1 MRALNPVLEIDPAV
15 HLSIFVRGPPG
26 GDPKIRLETLL
37 ADPLALVGFELQSGD
52 QTDTTPDLS
61 FTFDAEVSS
70 IFGSLPTLTFTL
82 SWEDVTDLGAIGI
95 SGPGMAVI
103 QAKIDELSQSIKD
116 GVQKLDDLLA
126 EISSDPILNAE
137 LPIVG
142 KKLSDVV
149 DIGAIRSAATAITD
163 YLDSFDLTSE
173 TPTQLPTLRGLLETL
188 NTALNTALED
198 ALEGTPVTL
207 TINAGLDTES
217 PAIRFDIALDLE
229 KTIQVDLNVGGGLA
243 ALGLDSSLGGLKLD
257 LTVGLSLSLSFGLDL
272 SSMIAGNAPTA
283 ADFFI
288 QLHRAEARVV
298 ADLNI
303 NGISVAMDIGAAS
316 GTLSI
321 DGGHIRLDGR
331 VNLGITDPNADGRLT
346 FAELADIGSLLQLE
360 PHATLEVTLPI
371 SGHAHRA
378 GLRTGR
384 DVHAS
389 S

>member
-1 MRALNPVLEIDPAV
+1 MAGSASDPQLTLSEIAVEGDLEAVGDFGIITVRALNPVLEIDPAV

-163 YLDSFDLTSE
+163 YLDTFDLTSE
-173 TPTQLPTLRGLLETL
+173 TPTQLPTLRGLLDTL

-229 KTIQVDLNVGGGLA
+229 QDDPGR
-243 ALGLDSSLGGLKLD
+243 
-257 LTVGLSLSLSFGLDL
+257 
-272 SSMIAGNAPTA
+272 P
-283 ADFFI
+283 
-288 QLHRAEARVV
+288 QRRRRARGAR
-298 ADLNI
+298 
-303 NGISVAMDIGAAS
+303 
-316 GTLSI
+316 T
-321 DGGHIRLDGR
+321 RLR
-331 VNLGITDPNADGRLT
+331 A
-346 FAELADIGSLLQLE
+346 
-360 PHATLEVTLPI
+360 
-371 SGHAHRA
+371 RA
-378 GLRTGR
+378 G
-384 DVHAS
+384 S
-389 S
+389 SSISPSACRSACRSVSTSRA